1 MANDF
6 ASKLP
11 LLIFAPP
18 IEKKGKVLSG
28 KGSKRHS
35 KEPGSKDFIILV

>member
-1 MANDF
+1 LPVIGTVLSLHPQ
-6 ASKLP
+6 SKKR
-11 LLIFAPP
+11 
-18 IEKKGKVLSG
+18 EKVLSG